1 MSVHGIQDDLGAA
14 DVRPKRTDRLF
25 YDEPDPGRSSEVHDG
40 IALLDEIVHEEVIED
55 ASQHEPEARMPV
67 DAVEIPG
74 RSGGEVVEDDDVIA
88 PGEKRLA
95 EVGTD
100 ESRTAC
106 NEITHDGQ
114 DRSSRWQRYDCAVR
128 PMGTGASSSTL
139 FGRALMLGRL
149 GLSADEGT
157 GGPTGKRREGE
168 GLDWAD
174 VVARYA
180 DVVYT
185 MAYRLTGDDEEARDL
200 AQDVLIRLH
209 RGLSR
214 YREGN
219 FEGWLYRTTVNA
231 FRDRLRKRKRL
242 REDALPP
249 EPPGM
254 RTGGIVEEEI
264 QQHELHEV
272 VQRALMKLPPSY
284 REAVVLRDL
293 QGRSYDEIADILE
306 IAPGTVRSRIHRG
319 REALRQ
325 ILESY
330 VNDRESPR

>member
-1 MSVHGIQDDLGAA
+1 MLGDAGG
-14 DVRPKRTDRLF
+14 T
-25 YDEPDPGRSSEVHDG
+25 
-40 IALLDEIVHEEVIED
+40 IALVSMAI
-55 ASQHEPEARMPV
+55 
-67 DAVEIPG
+67 
-74 RSGGEVVEDDDVIA
+74 
-88 PGEKRLA
+88 LA
-95 EVGTD
+95 
-100 ESRTAC
+100 
-106 NEITHDGQ
+106 
-114 DRSSRWQRYDCAVR
+114 
-128 PMGTGASSSTL
+128 GTGDPSETL
-139 FGRALMLGRL
+139 IGRAFMLRRL
-149 GLSADEGT
+149 GLTAD
-157 GGPTGKRREGE
+157 GGAGGSGRRNESE

-174 VVARYA
+174 VVAKYA

-242 REDALPP
+242 REDALPD

-254 RTGGIVEEEI
+254 RTGVIVEEAV
-264 QQHELHEV
+264 QQRELHDE
-272 VQRALMKLPPSY
+272 VQRALVKLPPEY

-293 QGRSYDEIADILE
+293 QGRSYEEIAVILDI
-306 IAPGTVRSRIHRG
+306 PSGTVRSRIHRG

-325 ILESY
+325 LLESY
-330 VNDRESPR
+330 VEDRGETPR